1 MTTTEHNPQHS
12 PQHNPQ
18 HSPQHSQPD
27 WTSQVLAWFGTD
39 AAERFCRQL
48 ASRDSDIEGAEILS
62 TAFLAV
68 SNRAQPLH
76 LPLSSG
82 HQVKTQEQWTLE
94 LGRTQLS
101 FARKTLGR
109 HKQHDRQ
116 LHDRL
121 RDQGPIRIDRGAGC
135 TRPVNDP
142 ADIAFGGGMW
152 DIYLELHAHLATT
165 TSRTQSEA
173 LSAAITL
180 CTLIVNEGDSSNPDV
195 DPSNFEQ
202 QWQHDVRAAVFA
214 ARPALYCESPLP
226 AATRQAIRQIMNRA
240 RIILRDAFATQE
252 VR

>member
-1 MTTTEHNPQHS
+1 MMNPESTQDSTEQDWSSPVLRWLGTPAAMTFA
-12 PQHNPQ
+12 
-18 HSPQHSQPD
+18 
-27 WTSQVLAWFGTD
+27 L
-39 AAERFCRQL
+39 QL
-48 ASRDSDIEGAEILS
+48 ASSQGDIEAAEILS
-62 TAFLAV
+62 TAYLAV
-68 SNRAQPLH
+68 AQRSKPLQ
-76 LPLSSG
+76 LPLRSN
-82 HQVKTQEQWTLE
+82 HQVRTEQEWVVE
-94 LGRTQLS
+94 LAGTQLS
-101 FARKTLGR
+101 FARKTLRR

-121 RDQGPIRIDRGAGC
+121 RDQSPIRIDFGAGC

>member
-1 MTTTEHNPQHS
+1 MTNPESTQDSTEQDWSS
-12 PQHNPQ
+12 P
-18 HSPQHSQPD
+18 
-27 WTSQVLAWFGTD
+27 VLRWLGTP
-39 AAERFCRQL
+39 AAMAFALQL
-48 ASRDSDIEGAEILS
+48 ASSQGDIEAAEILS
-62 TAFLAV
+62 TAYLAV
-68 SNRAQPLH
+68 AQRSKPLQ
-76 LPLSSG
+76 LPLRSN
-82 HQVKTQEQWTLE
+82 HQVRTEQEWVVE
-94 LGRTQLS
+94 LAGTQLS
-101 FARKTLGR
+101 FARKTLR
-109 HKQHDRQ
+109 RNRQHDRQ

-121 RDQGPIRIDRGAGC
+121 WDQGPIRVDFGAGC
-135 TRPVNDP
+135 TRPINDP

-240 RIILRDAFATQE
+240 RNILREAFATQE

>member
-1 MTTTEHNPQHS
+1 MTTTELS
-12 PQHNPQ
+12 PQ
-18 HSPQHSQPD
+18 HSPQHSQQD
-27 WTSQVLAWFGTD
+27 WTSQVLGWFATD
-39 AAERFCRQL
+39 AAVRFCLQL
-48 ASRDSDIEGAEILS
+48 ASRDSDIEGGEILS

-68 SNRAQPLH
+68 SNRALPLR

-82 HQVKTQEQWTLE
+82 HQVKTEEQWTLE

-109 HKQHDRQ
+109 NKQHDRQ
-116 LHDRL
+116 LRDRL
-121 RDQGPIRIDRGAGC
+121 KDRGPSRIEFGAGS
-135 TRPVNDP
+135 TRLESDP
-142 ADIAFGGGMW
+142 ADVAFGGGMW

-165 TSRTQSEA
+165 TSRIQSEA
-173 LSAAITL
+173 LAAAITL

-195 DPSNFEQ
+195 DPSNFER
-202 QWQHDVRAAVFA
+202 QWQHDVRAAAFA

-240 RIILRDAFATQE
+240 RNILREAFATQE